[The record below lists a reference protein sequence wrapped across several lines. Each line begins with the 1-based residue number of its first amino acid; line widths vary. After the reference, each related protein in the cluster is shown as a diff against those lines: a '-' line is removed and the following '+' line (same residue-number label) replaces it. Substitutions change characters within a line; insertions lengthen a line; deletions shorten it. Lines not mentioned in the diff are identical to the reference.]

1 MRTWDIRF
9 NTHVHVGL
17 CNTDPEPAC
26 LPSFV
31 PDVFNSI
38 PVRIKKKK
46 SGAQPA
52 SWEKWVPT
60 LIWVETSGH
69 SCITLLLLR
78 T

>member
-38 PVRIKKKK
+38 PVRIKKKNQGPNQ
-46 SGAQPA
+46 SL
-52 SWEKWVPT
+52 EKNEYP
-60 LIWVETSGH
+60 L
-69 SCITLLLLR
+69 
-78 T
+78 

>member
-17 CNTDPEPAC
+17 CNTDPAPAC

-38 PVRIKKKK
+38 PVRIKKKNQ
-46 SGAQPA
+46 GPNQPL
-52 SWEKWVPT
+52 EKNEYP
-60 LIWVETSGH
+60 L
-69 SCITLLLLR
+69 
-78 T
+78 

>member
-52 SWEKWVPT
+52 S
-60 LIWVETSGH
+60 
-69 SCITLLLLR
+69 
-78 T
+78 

>member
-46 SGAQPA
+46 KNQGPNQPL
-52 SWEKWVPT
+52 EKN
-60 LIWVETSGH
+60 EY
-69 SCITLLLLR
+69 LL
-78 T
+78 